1 MGKRNPDRQP
11 PGTGKVANDR
21 NQAGQAAAT
30 QKNETARTPR
40 SRHDRDAHL
49 GSDNQSRT
57 RQGGPGSGQ
66 R

>member
-1 MGKRNPDRQP
+1 MGKRTTGRQA
-11 PGTGKVANDR
+11 PGTGKVANDH

-30 QKNETARTPR
+30 QKNEAPRTPR
-40 SRHDRDAHL
+40 SRHDRDTHL